1 LSKVTNSNIN
11 NSNNNITSNNIKDG
25 NVNDNVNSA
34 NDSGSKNNPSVGFS
48 GRNGYI
54 RTSSNGNAHI
64 SSRPN
69 TANDA
74 LNADCGA
81 STKTHSSTAADDNHV
96 EFDCDILPYKKQK
109 RPRLSAVDEE
119 ATCKRGASQNRSSG
133 RGASALSSSCNCR
146 AGDGNGQND
155 VGESCFK
162 HESIEGESLS
172 RSSSSVFVGPE
183 DTIGNAITKACA
195 KNAGKSLT
203 SLKYHYGLQC
213 QIREWISMAL
223 VRRSFALL
231 GKAST
236 LANRCGIHM
245 DRILCGIPEE
255 EDHENDQDSYKPERN
270 NNIGRRMNYLLA
282 ELLEPRSQQKIPLL
296 ERHML
301 SPRLSSD
308 VLAMVGCQSCPT
320 FQEQEMR
327 NRWIIIRETHCGKS
341 SFYCSPAF
349 EQNVLCWSHI
359 SQIYEDNLA
368 DINSLI
374 FVRDDFRRLIACV
387 AQQLSSHSVEGMPP
401 RPVHAP
407 KTTVRLLSRQLS
419 QSNCGA
425 QDVVRK
431 ARGNDVMTLEMDL
444 LVILIPTMDKT
455 TYYLELFHRSCDGDG
470 DDYLIDDAENQ
481 SSRRASNNINAGD
494 DSPFKKSGMGDIQNR
509 YMQGRLRGDDSN
521 PPTFDDVVESEEWV
535 GIDDVLASGDIDDLI
550 TALCD

>member
-1 LSKVTNSNIN
+1 
-11 NSNNNITSNNIKDG
+11 
-25 NVNDNVNSA
+25 
-34 NDSGSKNNPSVGFS
+34 
-48 GRNGYI
+48 
-54 RTSSNGNAHI
+54 
-64 SSRPN
+64 
-69 TANDA
+69 
-74 LNADCGA
+74 
-81 STKTHSSTAADDNHV
+81 
-96 EFDCDILPYKKQK
+96 
-109 RPRLSAVDEE
+109 
-119 ATCKRGASQNRSSG
+119 
-133 RGASALSSSCNCR
+133 
-146 AGDGNGQND
+146 
-155 VGESCFK
+155 
-162 HESIEGESLS
+162 
-172 RSSSSVFVGPE
+172 
-183 DTIGNAITKACA
+183 
-195 KNAGKSLT
+195 
-203 SLKYHYGLQC
+203 
-213 QIREWISMAL
+213 
-223 VRRSFALL
+223 
-231 GKAST
+231 
-236 LANRCGIHM
+236 
-245 DRILCGIPEE
+245 
-255 EDHENDQDSYKPERN
+255 
-270 NNIGRRMNYLLA
+270 
-282 ELLEPRSQQKIPLL
+282 
-296 ERHML
+296 
-301 SPRLSSD
+301 
-308 VLAMVGCQSCPT
+308 
-320 FQEQEMR
+320 
-327 NRWIIIRETHCGKS
+327 
-341 SFYCSPAF
+341 
-349 EQNVLCWSHI
+349 VLCWSHI

-481 SSRRASNNINAGD
+481 SSRRASNNISAGD